1 MDECFFLDTDERQ
14 LHRILIKVHTHKA
27 ESVQFNTKPSS
38 TTIKTGYIISCIYVL
53 DSSVDKIKAVLY
65 ILSLFSSKSND
76 DEWTKSSGR
85 REQVRGAKRANYCWI
100 VCVCVVTCFTHFCFS
115 WKRNCLQRE
124 RDGNAIKMVNYKT
137 KRKFITVENN
147 KKNENKLHSF
157 NKSTNCTKFRRMTNT
172 IRFK

>member
-1 MDECFFLDTDERQ
+1 MSLNLIVLKMAKMDECFFLDTDERQ

-85 REQVRGAKRANYCWI
+85 REQVRGAKRANYC
-100 VCVCVVTCFTHFCFS
+100 
-115 WKRNCLQRE
+115 
-124 RDGNAIKMVNYKT
+124 
-137 KRKFITVENN
+137 
-147 KKNENKLHSF
+147 
-157 NKSTNCTKFRRMTNT
+157 
-172 IRFK
+172 